1 MKNAFLKDIW
11 RTIQKSR
18 KRFFSILLITALG
31 VTMLTGLKAA
41 CDDLRYS
48 ADHFFDT
55 QKLYDIS
62 VMSTLGLTDEDVTA
76 LSQLDGVETAEGA
89 YSETVYTHVDDKR
102 QNAQVKVLSAK
113 GLNAPYLLEGVL
125 PQKADEIAVTQKY
138 MKDTGKSLGDS
149 LTIEEDLET
158 AKPED
163 SAEDTDEWAADF
175 EDETETPT
183 FANTTYKITG
193 VVLDPMDVSNN
204 EGASAFRSA
213 STTDFTFFVTPGA
226 VSSDVFTAVYLTL
239 ADSRDLIC
247 YSDAYKDSV
256 QQVIQAIEAKIKT
269 DREQARTK
277 SVTGEA
283 ADKIADADQKMNA
296 QFAEA
301 DAEFA
306 NAEQELAD
314 ERQKLTEG
322 FRELENG
329 ARELAGQE
337 QTANAQFEAARQQI
351 NDGYAALIA
360 NASRLEDSSAL
371 LDEGETQL
379 SQGRELLAQKQ
390 AEVNAQL
397 QRARALLDEEQANL
411 ENAQADLNAQEE
423 ALSGPLGPA
432 WPNDLWEAW
441 LAAPPEAET
450 EAQSAFMAAFMPV
463 LNGAVQ
469 AIDAQI
475 AALDPADPDTAAR
488 LAALQA
494 QKAQLQT
501 MPEVIPQLANGLRQ
515 LTEGRKTLDENRAT
529 LEQQQTEADAQF
541 KATAK
546 TLEANAA
553 QLAVARAQLAEGR
566 TQLLS
571 GQNQL
576 DVGAAEISSQED
588 NARRQLAEGRQTL
601 ENGRQELVD
610 GEAELDEG
618 QAELNKKRL
627 EYEEARAKA
636 EQKLADAR
644 AELADIDTAKW
655 YVQDRSAL
663 GGYASIESDAGS
675 IEAVGTAFPIVFL
688 VVAVLISLTT
698 ITRMVE
704 EERGL
709 IGTYKALG
717 YRDAAIYSKYL
728 LYALAACLAGGIL
741 GDICGFIL
749 LPKFVFTIF
758 QILYM
763 LPEYLFRFNLLYGL
777 GGVLLFTVS
786 ISGAAAIA
794 CRTELIHMPDV
805 LMCPKAPRSGS
816 RVLLERIPAL
826 WNRLSFLNKVTMR
839 NLFRYKKRLFMTV
852 AGIMGCTA
860 LVLCGFAIKNSVND
874 LMPKQYEHIYQ
885 YDLMAVTS
893 ADDNTEVMERL
904 SGDDN
909 IADYINVLTSNVKLK
924 KTAEGKE
931 EKVQL
936 IVVPEGHSLEGYIH
950 LENTDG
956 FPASLPDN
964 GVLITENASRMLDLG
979 TGDAVFI
986 QDDQLVQ
993 QESTVSGIVRNYLGN
1008 AVYMRQNVYDA
1019 MFGAYEPNAALA
1031 HLSSACTDHKAYAD
1045 ALGRQDKMLS
1055 VTSTAELKESFSS
1068 AFSLVNSVVYLIT
1081 AMAAGL
1087 AFIVLFSLSSTNISE
1102 RTREL
1107 ASMKV
1112 LGFYDKEVHLYVN
1125 KETLILTL
1133 IGILLGLPVG
1143 RALGGSLTY
1152 VLNMPSVHFAVY
1164 VEPVSYAITALI
1176 SFSFALIVNLMTN
1189 KTLDHIDM
1197 IDSLKSV
1204 E

>member
-18 KRFFSILLITALG
+18 KRFFSILMITALG

-48 ADHFFDT
+48 ADRFFDA

-62 VMSTLGLTDEDVTA
+62 VMSTLGLTDEDVAA
-76 LSQLDGVETAEGA
+76 LSQLEGVETAEGA
-89 YSETVYTHVDDKR
+89 YSETVYTQVDDKR
-102 QNAQVKVLSAK
+102 QNAEVKVLSAK
-113 GLNAPYLLEGVL
+113 GMNEPYLLEGVL

-138 MKDTGKSLGDS
+138 MKETGKTLGDT
-149 LTIEEDLET
+149 LTIEEDLV
-158 AKPED
+158 P
-163 SAEDTDEWAADF
+163 AEPKDNAGDTDEWAADF
-175 EDETETPT
+175 EDETENPA

-193 VVLDPMDVSNN
+193 VVLDPMDISNN

-226 VSSDVFTAVYLTL
+226 VDSGIFTAVYLTL
-239 ADSRDLIC
+239 TDSRGLIC

-256 QQVIQAIEAKIKT
+256 QQIIQAIESEIKT
-269 DREQARTK
+269 DREQARTQ
-277 SVTGEA
+277 SVSSEA
-283 ADKIADADQKMNA
+283 ADKIADAEQKMNA
-296 QFAEA
+296 QFSEAETKFD
-301 DAEFA
+301 DAEK
-306 NAEQELAD
+306 ELARG
-314 ERQKLTEG
+314 RQKLEDG
-322 FRELENG
+322 LRELENG
-329 ARELAGQE
+329 ARELADQE
-337 QTANAQFEAARQQI
+337 QTANAKFEDARQKI
-351 NDGYAALIA
+351 NDGYAELMA
-360 NASRLEDSSAL
+360 NAARLEDSSAL

-379 SQGRELLAQKQ
+379 RKGRELLTQKQ
-390 AEVNAQL
+390 AEVNTQL
-397 QRARALLDEEQANL
+397 QSARALLDQEQAKL
-411 ENAQADLNAQEE
+411 EAAQSDLNAQAE
-423 ALSGPLGPA
+423 ALSAQFGPA
-432 WPNDLWEAW
+432 WPSGQWDDW
-441 LAAPPEAET
+441 LAAPAESVAD
-450 EAQSAFMAAFMPV
+450 AQAAFMAAFTPV
-463 LNGAVQ
+463 LDGAVQ

-475 AALDPADPDTAAR
+475 AALDPDDPDDAAR

-494 QKAQLQT
+494 QKAQLQNL
-501 MPEVIPQLANGLRQ
+501 PEAIPQLAGGLRQ
-515 LTEGRKTLDENRAT
+515 LSEGRLSLDENRT
-529 LEQQQTEADAQF
+529 KLEQQQREADTQF
-541 KATAK
+541 KSTAE

-553 QLAVARAQLAEGR
+553 QLAAARAQLTEGR

-576 DVGAAEISSQED
+576 DAGASELTTQEA
-588 NARRQLAEGRQTL
+588 NARRRLAEGRQTL
-601 ENGRQELVD
+601 ESGRQELAN
-610 GEAELDEG
+610 GQTELNEG
-618 QAELNKKRL
+618 QAELTEKRQ
-627 EYEEARAKA
+627 EYEDTKAKA
-636 EQKLADAR
+636 EQKLEDAR
-644 AELADIDTAKW
+644 TELADIDTAKW

-758 QILYM
+758 QMLYM

-794 CRTELIHMPDV
+794 CRTELIHMPAV
-805 LMCPKAPRSGS
+805 LMCPKAPRGGS
-816 RVLLERIPAL
+816 RVLLERIPAI

-893 ADDNTEVMERL
+893 AKDNTEVMEHL

-909 IADYINVLTSNVKLK
+909 IADYVNILTGNVKLK

-936 IVVPEGHSLEGYIH
+936 IVVPDGHSLEGYIH

-956 FPASLPDN
+956 FAASLPDS
-964 GVLITENASRMLDLG
+964 GVLITENVSRMLGLG
-979 TGDAVFI
+979 AGDTLFI

-993 QESTVSGIVRNYLGN
+993 KESTVSGIVRNYLGN
-1008 AVYMRQNVYDA
+1008 AVYMRQNIYEA
-1019 MFGAYEPNAALA
+1019 MFGNYEPNAALA
-1031 HLSSACTDHKAYAD
+1031 HLSDACADQKAYAD

-1133 IGILLGLPVG
+1133 IGILFGLPVG

-1176 SFSFALIVNLMTN
+1176 SFSFALIVNLMSN
-1189 KTLDHIDM
+1189 RTLDHIDM

>member
-1 MKNAFLKDIW
+1 MKNAFLKDCW

-48 ADHFFDT
+48 ADCFFDA
-55 QKLYDIS
+55 QNLYDIS
-62 VMSTLGLTDEDVTA
+62 VISTLGLTGDDVAA
-76 LSQLDGVETAEGA
+76 LSQLDGVAEAEGA
-89 YSETVYTHVDDKR
+89 YSQTVYTQVDDKR
-102 QNAQVKVLSAK
+102 QDAEVKMLSRK
-113 GLNAPYLLEGVL
+113 GMNAPYILEGSL
-125 PQKADEIAVTQKY
+125 PQKPDEIAVTQKY
-138 MKDTGKSLGDS
+138 MKDTGKSPGDT
-149 LTIEEDLET
+149 LTIDEE
-158 AKPED
+158 A
-163 SAEDTDEWAADF
+163 
-175 EDETETPT
+175 ETPA
-183 FANTTYKITG
+183 FANTTFRITG
-193 VVLDPMDVSNN
+193 VVLDPMDISNN

-213 STTDFTFFVTPGA
+213 ATADYTFFVTPEA
-226 VSSDVFTAVYLTL
+226 VDSDVFTAVYLTL
-239 ADSRDLIC
+239 TDSRAYIC

-256 QQVIQAIEAKIKT
+256 QPVIQAIESKIKT
-269 DREQARTK
+269 DREQARTQ
-277 SVTGEA
+277 SVTREA
-283 ADKIADADQKMNA
+283 ADKIADAEQEMND

-301 DAEFA
+301 DAA
-306 NAEQELAD
+306 LASAEQELD
-314 ERQKLTEG
+314 DGRQKLADG
-322 FRELENG
+322 LRELEAG
-329 ARELAGQE
+329 ARELADQE
-337 QTANAQFEAARQQI
+337 QNANIQFEAARQKI
-351 NDGYAALIA
+351 NDGYAELIA
-360 NASRLEDSSAL
+360 NAARLEDSDAL
-371 LDEGETQL
+371 LAQGEAQL
-379 SQGRELLAQKQ
+379 NQGRAAMAQKQ
-390 AEVNAQL
+390 AEANAQFQSARDQL
-397 QRARALLDEEQANL
+397 DEAQAKLDAARAGLDV
-411 ENAQADLNAQEE
+411 QAD
-423 ALSGPLGPA
+423 ALSAQFGPA
-432 WPNDLWEAW
+432 WPGTLWEDW
-441 LAAPPEAET
+441 LRAPAES
-450 EAQSAFMAAFMPV
+450 EKDARDAFMAAFTPV
-463 LNGAVQ
+463 LNSAVQ

-475 AALDPADPDTAAR
+475 AALDPSDPDYAAK

-494 QKAQLQT
+494 QKAQLEAL
-501 MPEVIPQLANGLRQ
+501 PEAIPQLAEGLRQ
-515 LTEGRKTLDENRAT
+515 LDASAKALAENRAL
-529 LEQQQTEADAQF
+529 LESQQAEADAQF
-541 KATAK
+541 KATAE
-546 TLEANAA
+546 TLDQSAA
-553 QLAVARAQLAEGR
+553 QLAAARTQLSAGRAQL
-566 TQLLS
+566 QS

-576 DVGAAEISSQED
+576 DAGAAELSAQEE
-588 NARRQLAEGRQTL
+588 NARRQLAQGRQTL
-601 ENGRQELVD
+601 EGGRQELAEGQTD
-610 GEAELDEG
+610 LDSGQAELDE
-618 QAELNKKRL
+618 KKR
-627 EYEEARAKA
+627 EYEDEKAKA

-644 AELADIDTAKW
+644 AELNDIDTARW

-717 YRDAAIYSKYL
+717 YRDGSIYGKYL
-728 LYALAACLAGGIL
+728 LYAFAACLAGGIL

-749 LPKFVFTIF
+749 LPKFVFTVF
-758 QILYM
+758 QILYI

-777 GGVLLFTVS
+777 GGILLFTVS

-794 CRTELIHMPDV
+794 CRTELIHMPAV

-826 WNRLSFLNKVTMR
+826 WNRLSFLNKVTLR

-874 LMPKQYEHIYQ
+874 LMPRQYEHIYQ
-885 YDLMAVTS
+885 YDLMAVT
-893 ADDNTEVMERL
+893 APADNTEVMERL
-904 SGDDN
+904 SGDAD
-909 IADYINVLTSNVKLK
+909 IADFINVQTGNVKLK
-924 KTAEGKE
+924 KTADGKD

-936 IVVPEGHSLEGYIH
+936 IVVPDGHSLEGYIR

-956 FPASLPDN
+956 SPAALPDS
-964 GVLITENASRMLDLG
+964 GVLITQNASRMLGLAE
-979 TGDAVFI
+979 GDPLFI
-986 QDDQLVQ
+986 QDDQLTQ
-993 QESTVSGIVRNYLGN
+993 KETKVSGIVRNYLGN
-1008 AVYMRQNVYDA
+1008 AVYLRQSVYERL
-1019 MFGAYEPNAALA
+1019 FGTYEPNAALA
-1031 HLSSACTDHKAYAD
+1031 HLSDACTDHQAYAD
-1045 ALGRQDKMLS
+1045 ALGRQDNMLS
-1055 VTSTAELKESFSS
+1055 VSSTDELKESFSS

-1112 LGFYDKEVHLYVN
+1112 LGFYDREVHLYVN

-1143 RALGGSLTY
+1143 RALSGSLTY
-1152 VLNMPSVHFAVY
+1152 VLNMPSVHFAVT
-1164 VEPVSYAITALI
+1164 VEPASYLITALI

-1189 KTLDHIDM
+1189 RTLDHIDM

>member
-18 KRFFSILLITALG
+18 KRFFSILMITALG

-55 QKLYDIS
+55 QNLYDIS
-62 VMSTLGLTDEDVTA
+62 VMSTLGLTDEDVAA
-76 LSQLDGVETAEGA
+76 LSQLDGVETAEGS
-89 YSETVYTHVDDKR
+89 YSETVYTQVDDKR
-102 QNAQVKVLSAK
+102 QNAEVKVLSAK
-113 GLNAPYLLEGVL
+113 GMNEPYLLEGVL

-138 MKDTGKSLGDS
+138 MKNTGKALGDA

-158 AKPED
+158 AVLED
-163 SAEDTDEWAADF
+163 STGDTDEWAEDF
-175 EDETETPT
+175 EDKAETPT

-193 VVLDPMDVSNN
+193 VVLDPMDISNN

-213 STTDFTFFVTPGA
+213 SNTDFTFFVTPDA
-226 VSSDVFTAVYLTL
+226 VESDVFTAVYLTL
-239 ADSRDLIC
+239 TDSRSLIC
-247 YSDAYKDSV
+247 YSDVYKDSV
-256 QQVIQAIEAKIKT
+256 QRVIQAIESKIKT
-269 DREQARTK
+269 DREQARTQ

-283 ADKIADADQKMNA
+283 ADKITDAEQKMNE
-296 QFAEA
+296 QFEMAETEFS
-301 DAEFA
+301 DAEK
-306 NAEQELAD
+306 ELAD
-314 ERQKLTEG
+314 GRQKLADG
-322 FRELENG
+322 LRELENG
-329 ARELAGQE
+329 TRELADQE
-337 QTANAQFEAARQQI
+337 QAANAQFEAARQKI
-351 NDGYAALIA
+351 DDGYAELIA
-360 NASRLEDSSAL
+360 NAAKLKDYSAL
-371 LDEGETQL
+371 LDEGEAQL

-390 AEVNAQL
+390 SEVNTQL
-397 QRARALLDEEQANL
+397 QSARNQLDDEQAKL
-411 ENAQADLNAQEE
+411 DAAQADLNIQAE
-423 ALSGPLGPA
+423 ALSTTFGPA
-432 WPNDLWEAW
+432 WPSGQWDVW
-441 LAAPPEAET
+441 LTAPAESAT
-450 EAQSAFMAAFMPV
+450 DAQAAFMTAFTPV
-463 LNGAVQ
+463 LDKAVQ
-469 AIDAQI
+469 ALDAQI
-475 AALDPADPDTAAR
+475 SALNPDDPDDASL
-488 LAALQA
+488 LATLQA
-494 QKAQLQT
+494 QKAQLQVL
-501 MPEVIPQLANGLRQ
+501 PKAIPQLAGGLRQ
-515 LTEGRKTLDENRAT
+515 LSEGQVALDKNRT
-529 LEQQQTEADAQF
+529 KLEQQQSEADTQF
-541 KATAK
+541 KATAD
-546 TLEANAA
+546 TLDQNAI
-553 QLAVARAQLAEGR
+553 QLAAARAQLTVGR
-566 TQLLS
+566 AQLQS

-576 DVGAAEISSQED
+576 DAGAAELNAQEE
-588 NARRQLAEGRQTL
+588 NARRQLTEGRQTL

-610 GEAELDEG
+610 G
-618 QAELNKKRL
+618 QAELADGQTELEEKKQ
-627 EYEEARAKA
+627 EYEDAKIKA
-636 EQKLADAR
+636 EQKLSNAR
-644 AELADIDTAKW
+644 AKLADIDTAKW

-728 LYALAACLAGGIL
+728 LYAFAACLAGGIL

-749 LPKFVFTIF
+749 LPKFVFTVF
-758 QILYM
+758 QMLYM
-763 LPEYLFRFNLLYGL
+763 LPEYLFQFNLLYGL

-794 CRTELIHMPDV
+794 CRTELIHMPAV
-805 LMCPKAPRSGS
+805 LMCPKSPRTGS
-816 RVLLERIPAL
+816 RVLLERVPAV

-885 YDLMAVTS
+885 YDLMAVTA
-893 ADDNTEVMERL
+893 ADDNTEVMDRL
-904 SGDDN
+904 SGDKS
-909 IADYINVLTSNVKLK
+909 IAEFINVQTGNVKLK
-924 KTAEGKE
+924 KITDGRE

-936 IVVPEGHSLEGYIH
+936 VVVPDDHSLEGYIC
-950 LENTDG
+950 LENTNG
-956 FPASLPDN
+956 SPAALPES
-964 GVLITENASRMLDLG
+964 GVLITENASRMLDLKA
-979 TGDAVFI
+979 GDTLFI

-993 QESTVSGIVRNYLGN
+993 KESTVSGIMRNYLGN
-1008 AVYMRQNVYDA
+1008 AVYMRQSVYEA
-1019 MFGAYEPNAALA
+1019 AFGTYEPNAALA
-1031 HLSSACTDHKAYAD
+1031 HLSNACTDHMAYAD
-1045 ALGRQDKMLS
+1045 TLGRQDKMLS
-1055 VTSTAELKESFSS
+1055 VSSTAELKESFSS

-1081 AMAAGL
+1081 GMAAGL

-1125 KETLILTL
+1125 KETLLLTL
-1133 IGILLGLPVG
+1133 IGILMGLPVG

-1164 VEPVSYAITALI
+1164 VEPISYVFTALI
-1176 SFSFALIVNLMTN
+1176 SFSFALIVNLITN
-1189 KTLDHIDM
+1189 RTLDHIDM

>member
-18 KRFFSILLITALG
+18 KRFFSILMITALG

-48 ADHFFDT
+48 ADRFFDT

-62 VMSTLGLTDEDVTA
+62 VMSTLGLTDEDVAA

-89 YSETVYTHVDDKR
+89 YSETVYTQVDDKR
-102 QNAQVKVLSAK
+102 QNAEVKVLSAK
-113 GLNAPYLLEGVL
+113 GLNEPYLLEGAL

-138 MKDTGKSLGDS
+138 MKDTGKALGDS
-149 LTIEEDLET
+149 LTFEEDLAAAE
-158 AKPED
+158 PVD
-163 SAEDTDEWAADF
+163 SAGDTDEWAADF
-175 EDETETPT
+175 EDEAEAPT

-193 VVLDPMDVSNN
+193 VVLDPMDISNN

-269 DREQARTK
+269 DREQARTQ

-283 ADKIADADQKMNA
+283 ADKIADAEQKMNT

-306 NAEQELAD
+306 DTEQELAD
-314 ERQKLTEG
+314 GRQKLTEG

-360 NASRLEDSSAL
+360 NAARLEDSSAL
-371 LDEGETQL
+371 LDAGEAQL

-397 QRARALLDEEQANL
+397 QSARALLDEEQAKL
-411 ENAQADLNAQEE
+411 EAAQADLNAQEE
-423 ALSGPLGPA
+423 ALSGLFGPA
-432 WPNDLWEAW
+432 WPNDLWDAW
-441 LAAPPEAET
+441 LAAPPESET
-450 EAQSAFMAAFMPV
+450 EAQSAFMAAFTPV

-475 AALDPADPDTAAR
+475 AALDPADPDAAAR
-488 LAALQA
+488 LEALLA
-494 QKAQLQT
+494 QKAQLQAL
-501 MPEVIPQLANGLRQ
+501 PEAIPQLAGGLRQ
-515 LTEGRKTLDENRAT
+515 LTEGRKTLDENRVK
-529 LEQQQTEADAQF
+529 LEQQQTEADTQF
-541 KATAK
+541 KATAE
-546 TLEANAA
+546 TLEANAT
-553 QLAVARAQLAEGR
+553 QLAAARAQLTEGR

-576 DVGAAEISSQED
+576 DAGAAELSSQED

-618 QAELNKKRL
+618 QAELTEKRQ
-627 EYEEARAKA
+627 EYEDAKAKA

-644 AELADIDTAKW
+644 AELADVDTAKW

-805 LMCPKAPRSGS
+805 LMCPKAPRGGS
-816 RVLLERIPAL
+816 RVLLERIPAI

-909 IADYINVLTSNVKLK
+909 IADYINVLTGNVKLK

-956 FPASLPDN
+956 STASLPDN
-964 GVLITENASRMLDLG
+964 GVLITENASRMLGLG
-979 TGDAVFI
+979 TGDALFI

-1008 AVYMRQNVYDA
+1008 AVYMRQSVYDA

-1031 HLSSACTDHKAYAD
+1031 HLSDACTDHKAYAD
-1045 ALGRQDKMLS
+1045 TLGRQDKILS
-1055 VTSTAELKESFSS
+1055 VTSTAQLKESFSS

-1164 VEPVSYAITALI
+1164 VEPISYAITALI